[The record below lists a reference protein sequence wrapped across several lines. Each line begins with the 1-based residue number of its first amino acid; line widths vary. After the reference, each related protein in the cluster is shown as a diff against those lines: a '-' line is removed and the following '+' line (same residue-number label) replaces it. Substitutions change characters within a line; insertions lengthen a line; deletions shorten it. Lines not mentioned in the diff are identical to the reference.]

1 MKYLIIFFVVFY
13 FTNANAQVSNF
24 FDDCESYTVGDYVA
38 AKNSKWSTWSNR
50 PGTDEDAM
58 VSNERAKSGTKS
70 IKLESNSSG
79 GGPTD
84 LILPFSPTTA
94 DVGVLEFEMYINV
107 VGNTGTY
114 FNFQGNNPVQ
124 TSWVFDAQFH
134 RNGQFVF
141 KTNNSATIVAT
152 GTYPQDEWF
161 KFSCNI
167 DLTLNIWKFFI
178 NDQQVCSFANPNNK
192 IYCMDLFPL
201 DSNGLSTAYVDDVKF
216 TFTPKNLL
224 NVDGTIVNAKIKPFG
239 LINQTSPISIG
250 IRNIGLDT
258 INSFTVNYNDGSGL
272 KSNQFTGQN
281 IPSKGTKT
289 VQLSDKVKFLS
300 AQTPVQIYLT
310 NVNGNTDQNKLND
323 TITTILNGYTPAAN
337 KKVLVEMGTSTTSNL
352 GPKGI
357 VLFDSLFRT
366 YPDHFI
372 PIAVHGND
380 PMSNIEYDEALFP
393 LISGYPSAYVMR
405 KNVFDPLLLELP
417 SLEEI
422 SLAPNAVL
430 ANTTSFDSVTRELKV
445 CVSTKFLKS
454 VPQGYKLNCVLTESG
469 VKGLSAGYAQR
480 NAYAS
485 GTNGPMGGF
494 ENLPAT
500 VPSSVMVYDHVGR
513 AILSGFDGTGD
524 AYPDVIAAGDEY
536 QFEFSYTVPVAYNI
550 QKMNAISILLNEE
563 GKVNNAESIKI
574 TNSINPNC
582 KILIDNKDLHYNYSA
597 ISLSPNP
604 IDDQT
609 NIILQLNSENE
620 ISFELI
626 DVIGAMKMKQNF
638 GKRTSGKHIL
648 PLNLVGIQSGYY
660 MGRIKIGTEFK
671 SLALFIK

>member
-1 MKYLIIFFVVFY
+1 M
-13 FTNANAQVSNF
+13 
-24 FDDCESYTVGDYVA
+24 
-38 AKNSKWSTWSNR
+38 
-50 PGTDEDAM
+50 
-58 VSNERAKSGTKS
+58 
-70 IKLESNSSG
+70 
-79 GGPTD
+79 
-84 LILPFSPTTA
+84 
-94 DVGVLEFEMYINV
+94 
-107 VGNTGTY
+107 
-114 FNFQGNNPVQ
+114 
-124 TSWVFDAQFH
+124 
-134 RNGQFVF
+134 
-141 KTNNSATIVAT
+141 
-152 GTYPQDEWF
+152 
-161 KFSCNI
+161 
-167 DLTLNIWKFFI
+167 
-178 NDQQVCSFANPNNK
+178 
-192 IYCMDLFPL
+192 
-201 DSNGLSTAYVDDVKF
+201 
-216 TFTPKNLL
+216 
-224 NVDGTIVNAKIKPFG
+224 
-239 LINQTSPISIG
+239 
-250 IRNIGLDT
+250 
-258 INSFTVNYNDGSGL
+258 
-272 KSNQFTGQN
+272 
-281 IPSKGTKT
+281 
-289 VQLSDKVKFLS
+289 
-300 AQTPVQIYLT
+300 
-310 NVNGNTDQNKLND
+310 
-323 TITTILNGYTPAAN
+323 
-337 KKVLVEMGTSTTSNL
+337 
-352 GPKGI
+352 
-357 VLFDSLFRT
+357 
-366 YPDHFI
+366 
-372 PIAVHGND
+372 
-380 PMSNIEYDEALFP
+380 
-393 LISGYPSAYVMR
+393 
-405 KNVFDPLLLELP
+405 ELP

-671 SLALFIK
+671 SLALLIK